1 MAKAKARRRVRDTWK
16 EKSWYTIKTPVNFED
31 KEIGETPAKDP
42 ELLIGRGVEV
52 TMRELTGDFSK
63 QYIKLRFEIDN
74 VAGEVAN
81 TKFTGHKTTTDYV
94 SSMIRRGTSRI
105 DASTIATTKDGR
117 KVKLQVLA
125 VTVRRAKSSQ
135 QRYMRKVI
143 EDLLVEAAAEKS
155 FDDLIKSV
163 VTGKLASEI
172 YHNAK
177 KIYPLKRVEIIKS
190 KVIK

>member
-1 MAKAKARRRVRDTWK
+1 
-16 EKSWYTIKTPVNFED
+16 
-31 KEIGETPAKDP
+31 
-42 ELLIGRGVEV
+42 
-52 TMRELTGDFSK
+52 MRELTGDFSK

-94 SSMIRRGTSRI
+94 RSMIRRGTSRI

-117 KVKLQVLA
+117 KIKLQVLA

-135 QRYMRKVI
+135 QKYMRKVI
-143 EDLLVEAAAEKS
+143 EDLLNEAAAEKS
-155 FDDLIKSV
+155 FDELIKV
-163 VTGKLASEI
+163 VVNGKLASEI